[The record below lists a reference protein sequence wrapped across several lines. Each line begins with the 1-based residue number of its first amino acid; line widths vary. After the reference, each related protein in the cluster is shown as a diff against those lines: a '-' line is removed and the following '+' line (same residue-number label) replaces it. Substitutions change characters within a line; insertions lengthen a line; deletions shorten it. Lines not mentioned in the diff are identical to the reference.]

1 MSARS
6 IFVTWPMEAEVRAIL
21 ERVGTVRTSH
31 TEHELPVAELARHV
45 ADVEAII
52 PMGAHPIPEPV
63 LAAAPRLRI
72 VAVAAVGYNI
82 VDVAAATRR
91 GILVTNTPGVLTDT
105 TADMAWALMLGVARR
120 VPESDRFVRAGK
132 WTGVYWS
139 QLMGA
144 DVHGTTLGV
153 IGLGRI
159 GQAIARRAQGFGMR
173 VLYHKRTPDP
183 ETERRVGAEYRAKAD
198 LLREADFVVLSIP
211 LTAET
216 RHLIGA
222 AELALM
228 KPTAFLVNVARGP
241 VVDEAALVE
250 ALRIEA
256 HRRGRPRR
264 LRGGAEAPPGPP
276 RAREPRAHAPHRLGV
291 RRDAAPD
298 GDARRGELRRRARG
312 APAAEPGQPGGVAPG
327 VKRGKLW
334 LFLLDSAARRRR
346 LPDSGASASRR
357 SASRS
362 SPRSPRSA
370 SRPARSRWSWTPRPP
385 TWRRSTCAWSSR
397 ARPRPVLS
405 EDLSAGATRSLRK
418 PVTLDAAAL
427 KLQEGPGGAGDRGPR
442 HALAPSAR
450 RAALAWSTASPSTSP
465 RRSSSSRRPRA
476 TSSTPAPAS

>member
-1 MSARS
+1 MTARS

-91 GILVTNTPGVLTDT
+91 GILVTNTPGVLTET

-144 DVHGTTLGV
+144 DVHGTTLGI

-183 ETERRVGAEYRAKAD
+183 EAAGRVGAEYRAKVD
-198 LLREADFVVLSIP
+198 LLRESDFVVLSIP
-211 LTAET
+211 LTEET

-241 VVDEAALVE
+241 VVDEAALGE
-250 ALRIEA
+250 ALRSKRIA
-256 HRRGRPRR
+256 
-264 LRGGAEAPPGPP
+264 GAGLDVFEEEPKLHPGLLGLENL
-276 RAREPRAHAPHRLGV
+276 ALTPHIG
-291 RRDAAPD
+291 
-298 GDARRGELRRRARG
+298 
-312 APAAEPGQPGGVAPG
+312 
-327 VKRGKLW
+327 
-334 LFLLDSAARRRR
+334 
-346 LPDSGASASRR
+346 SAS
-357 SASRS
+357 
-362 SPRSPRSA
+362 
-370 SRPARSRWSWTPRPP
+370 
-385 TWRRSTCAWSSR
+385 
-397 ARPRPVLS
+397 
-405 EDLSAGATRSLRK
+405 GATRRRMA
-418 PVTLDAAAL
+418 TRAA
-427 KLQEGPGGAGDRGPR
+427 ENCM
-442 HALAPSAR
+442 
-450 RAALAWSTASPSTSP
+450 AALAGH
-465 RRSSSSRRPRA
+465 RPPNLVNPEAWR
-476 TSSTPAPAS
+476 PA

>member
-1 MSARS
+1 
-6 IFVTWPMEAEVRAIL
+6 VRAIL

-31 TEHELPVAELARHV
+31 TEHELPVSELARHV

-63 LAAAPRLRI
+63 IAAAPRLRI

-82 VDVAAATRR
+82 VDVGAATRR

-183 ETERRVGAEYRAKAD
+183 EAARSVGAEYRTKAD
-198 LLREADFVVLSIP
+198 LLRESDFVVLSIP
-211 LTAET
+211 LTPET

-250 ALRIEA
+250 ALRAKRIA
-256 HRRGRPRR
+256 
-264 LRGGAEAPPGPP
+264 GAGLDVFEDEPKLHPGLLGLENL
-276 RAREPRAHAPHRLGV
+276 ALTPHIG
-291 RRDAAPD
+291 
-298 GDARRGELRRRARG
+298 
-312 APAAEPGQPGGVAPG
+312 
-327 VKRGKLW
+327 
-334 LFLLDSAARRRR
+334 
-346 LPDSGASASRR
+346 SAS
-357 SASRS
+357 
-362 SPRSPRSA
+362 
-370 SRPARSRWSWTPRPP
+370 
-385 TWRRSTCAWSSR
+385 
-397 ARPRPVLS
+397 
-405 EDLSAGATRSLRK
+405 GATRRRMA
-418 PVTLDAAAL
+418 TRAAENCIAAL
-427 KLQEGPGGAGDRGPR
+427 EGHRPPDLVNPD
-442 HALAPSAR
+442 
-450 RAALAWSTASPSTSP
+450 AW
-465 RRSSSSRRPRA
+465 RSK
-476 TSSTPAPAS
+476 

>member
-1 MSARS
+1 MAARS
-6 IFVTWPMEAEVRAIL
+6 IFVTWPMESDVRAIL
-21 ERVGTVRTSH
+21 ERVGTVHTSS
-31 TEHELPVAELARHV
+31 TEHELPISDLIRHV

-63 LAAAPRLRI
+63 IAAAPRLRI

-139 QLMGA
+139 QLMGT
-144 DVHGTTLGV
+144 DVHGGTLGI

-183 ETERRVGAEYRAKAD
+183 EAARSVGAEYRTKAE
-198 LLREADFVVLSIP
+198 LLRESDFVVLSIP
-211 LTAET
+211 LTPET

-250 ALRIEA
+250 ALRAKRIA
-256 HRRGRPRR
+256 
-264 LRGGAEAPPGPP
+264 GAGLDVFEDEPKLHPGLLGLENL
-276 RAREPRAHAPHRLGV
+276 ALTPHIG
-291 RRDAAPD
+291 
-298 GDARRGELRRRARG
+298 
-312 APAAEPGQPGGVAPG
+312 
-327 VKRGKLW
+327 
-334 LFLLDSAARRRR
+334 
-346 LPDSGASASRR
+346 SAS
-357 SASRS
+357 
-362 SPRSPRSA
+362 
-370 SRPARSRWSWTPRPP
+370 
-385 TWRRSTCAWSSR
+385 
-397 ARPRPVLS
+397 
-405 EDLSAGATRSLRK
+405 GATRRRMA
-418 PVTLDAAAL
+418 TRAAENCIAAL
-427 KLQEGPGGAGDRGPR
+427 EGHRPPDLVNPDGW
-442 HALAPSAR
+442 
-450 RAALAWSTASPSTSP
+450 RAK
-465 RRSSSSRRPRA
+465 
-476 TSSTPAPAS
+476 

>member
-1 MSARS
+1 MAAHS

-31 TEHELPVAELARHV
+31 TEHELPVAELARLV

-63 LAAAPRLRI
+63 IAAAPRLRI

-91 GILVTNTPGVLTDT
+91 SILVTNTPGVLTET

-144 DVHGTTLGV
+144 DVHGTTLGI

-183 ETERRVGAEYRAKAD
+183 EAERRVGAEYRAKAD

-211 LTAET
+211 LTEET

-250 ALRIEA
+250 ALRSKRIA
-256 HRRGRPRR
+256 
-264 LRGGAEAPPGPP
+264 GAGLDVFEEEPTIHPGLLGLENL
-276 RAREPRAHAPHRLGV
+276 ALTPHIG
-291 RRDAAPD
+291 
-298 GDARRGELRRRARG
+298 
-312 APAAEPGQPGGVAPG
+312 
-327 VKRGKLW
+327 
-334 LFLLDSAARRRR
+334 
-346 LPDSGASASRR
+346 SAS
-357 SASRS
+357 
-362 SPRSPRSA
+362 
-370 SRPARSRWSWTPRPP
+370 
-385 TWRRSTCAWSSR
+385 
-397 ARPRPVLS
+397 
-405 EDLSAGATRSLRK
+405 GATRRRMA
-418 PVTLDAAAL
+418 T
-427 KLQEGPGGAGDRGPR
+427 
-442 HALAPSAR
+442 
-450 RAALAWSTASPSTSP
+450 RAAENCVAAFEGHRPPNLVNPEAW
-465 RRSSSSRRPRA
+465 RPA
-476 TSSTPAPAS
+476 

>member
-1 MSARS
+1 
-6 IFVTWPMEAEVRAIL
+6 MESDVRAIL
-21 ERVGTVRTSH
+21 ERVGTVHTST
-31 TEHELPVAELARHV
+31 TEHELPISDLIRHV

-63 LAAAPRLRI
+63 IAAARRLRI

-139 QLMGA
+139 QLMGT
-144 DVHGTTLGV
+144 DVHGGTLGI

-183 ETERRVGAEYRAKAD
+183 EAARSVGAEYRTKAE
-198 LLREADFVVLSIP
+198 LLRESDFVVLSIP
-211 LTAET
+211 LTPET

-250 ALRIEA
+250 ALRANRIA
-256 HRRGRPRR
+256 
-264 LRGGAEAPPGPP
+264 GAGLDVFEDEPKLHPGLLGLENL
-276 RAREPRAHAPHRLGV
+276 ALTPHIG
-291 RRDAAPD
+291 
-298 GDARRGELRRRARG
+298 
-312 APAAEPGQPGGVAPG
+312 
-327 VKRGKLW
+327 
-334 LFLLDSAARRRR
+334 
-346 LPDSGASASRR
+346 SAS
-357 SASRS
+357 
-362 SPRSPRSA
+362 
-370 SRPARSRWSWTPRPP
+370 
-385 TWRRSTCAWSSR
+385 
-397 ARPRPVLS
+397 
-405 EDLSAGATRSLRK
+405 GATRRRMA
-418 PVTLDAAAL
+418 TRAAENCIAAL
-427 KLQEGPGGAGDRGPR
+427 EGHRPPDLVNPD
-442 HALAPSAR
+442 
-450 RAALAWSTASPSTSP
+450 AW
-465 RRSSSSRRPRA
+465 RSK
-476 TSSTPAPAS
+476 

>member
-1 MSARS
+1 MAARS

-21 ERVGTVRTSH
+21 ERVGSVRTSP
-31 TEHELPVAELARHV
+31 TEHELPIPELARHV

-63 LAAAPRLRI
+63 IAAAPRLRI

-183 ETERRVGAEYRAKAD
+183 EAARSVNAEFRSKAD
-198 LLREADFVVLSIP
+198 LLRESDFVVLSIP

-216 RHLIGA
+216 GHLIGA

-241 VVDEAALVE
+241 VVDEAALVD
-250 ALRIEA
+250 ALRTKRIA
-256 HRRGRPRR
+256 
-264 LRGGAEAPPGPP
+264 GAGLDVFEDEPKVHPGLLELENL
-276 RAREPRAHAPHRLGV
+276 ALTPHIG
-291 RRDAAPD
+291 
-298 GDARRGELRRRARG
+298 
-312 APAAEPGQPGGVAPG
+312 
-327 VKRGKLW
+327 
-334 LFLLDSAARRRR
+334 
-346 LPDSGASASRR
+346 SAS
-357 SASRS
+357 
-362 SPRSPRSA
+362 
-370 SRPARSRWSWTPRPP
+370 
-385 TWRRSTCAWSSR
+385 
-397 ARPRPVLS
+397 
-405 EDLSAGATRSLRK
+405 GATRRRMATRAAENC
-418 PVTLDAAAL
+418 VAAL
-427 KLQEGPGGAGDRGPR
+427 EG
-442 HALAPSAR
+442 
-450 RAALAWSTASPSTSP
+450 
-465 RRSSSSRRPRA
+465 RRPPDLVNPEAWR
-476 TSSTPAPAS
+476 PA